1 MSYFPETDSHI
12 KDKVKIV
19 LDLLNYAAKKE
30 LNHTTGVDTFD
41 LAATKYLI
49 ALKPE
54 VDKLDIN
61 KLGNVP
67 NILDNLKIK
76 VDDIKVGKLET
87 VPIDLKRLSDVV
99 DNEVVKNAKIN
110 ALMTKVNNLNEKI
123 PDETTLIYINQH
135 NTDKQN
141 LEKKIRDVEKKYQIQ
156 VVLRLELFYIQRT
169 MKSRT
174 KYHILVAC

>member
-1 MSYFPETDSHI
+1 MSYFTETDSHI

-30 LNHTTGVDTFD
+30 LDHATGVDTFD

-54 VDKLDIN
+54 VEKLDIN

-67 NILDNLKIK
+67 NILNNLKVK
-76 VDDIKVGKLET
+76 VYDLKVGKLKT
-87 VPIDLKRLSDVV
+87 VPVDLKRLSDVV
-99 DNEVVKNAKIN
+99 DNEVVKNAKFN

-123 PDETTLIYINQH
+123 PDATTLIYINQY
-135 NTDKQN
+135 NTGKQH
-141 LEKKIRDVEKKYQIQ
+141 LEKKIGDVDKKYQIQ
-156 VVLRLELFYIQRT
+156 VV
-169 MKSRT
+169 
-174 KYHILVAC
+174 